1 MIKVYI
7 SHIVD
12 IMIKNILMI
21 AWMFL
26 LVTISAITVGSMYEK
41 QQESKARAEEYK
53 KNYEDKYYYWTA
65 EAQTDQEYVTYSSG
79 GQANKW
85 YKKLT
90 ELKERLYNDKR
101 FSFFTSYSQPIYLKE
116 AVPDIFLDGYEE
128 GNTSCSVIEQQHEKW
143 YFAKA
148 LLVSEKF
155 FEVNHIVLDEGQLFE
170 TKDYVYNKGK
180 KVPVLLGN
188 AYKEIYKVGDVISA
202 DYLFEGM
209 DLQVAGF
216 IKEKNFYLSSQ
227 SNEFVSLERYILL
240 PAFQIDERTEF
251 SSILSLMELNGG
263 VISTIGLDKV
273 KEIFTKHLEGVSL
286 TWKINVH
293 DYSSEGDNFA
303 VNKYSKMTKQ
313 VEKQFQLLLLLV
325 LMFSSIGILLN
336 VSSILEKNKYIFGIE
351 MLCGAS
357 YKDIIIEAVGL
368 IGIIF
373 VLADVCSC
381 VVLMGM
387 NIQWKGYVLVQMIMI
402 GMGIFAGGYG
412 YRIIKKM
419 KLAEI
424 TGGYE

>member
-21 AWMFL
+21 ACMFL

-79 GQANKW
+79 GQAKKW

-170 TKDYVYNKGK
+170 TKDY
-180 KVPVLLGN
+180 P
-188 AYKEIYKVGDVISA
+188 E
-202 DYLFEGM
+202 LFM
-209 DLQVAGF
+209 
-216 IKEKNFYLSSQ
+216 
-227 SNEFVSLERYILL
+227 
-240 PAFQIDERTEF
+240 
-251 SSILSLMELNGG
+251 
-263 VISTIGLDKV
+263 
-273 KEIFTKHLEGVSL
+273 
-286 TWKINVH
+286 
-293 DYSSEGDNFA
+293 
-303 VNKYSKMTKQ
+303 
-313 VEKQFQLLLLLV
+313 
-325 LMFSSIGILLN
+325 
-336 VSSILEKNKYIFGIE
+336 
-351 MLCGAS
+351 
-357 YKDIIIEAVGL
+357 II
-368 IGIIF
+368 
-373 VLADVCSC
+373 
-381 VVLMGM
+381 
-387 NIQWKGYVLVQMIMI
+387 
-402 GMGIFAGGYG
+402 
-412 YRIIKKM
+412 
-419 KLAEI
+419 
-424 TGGYE
+424 